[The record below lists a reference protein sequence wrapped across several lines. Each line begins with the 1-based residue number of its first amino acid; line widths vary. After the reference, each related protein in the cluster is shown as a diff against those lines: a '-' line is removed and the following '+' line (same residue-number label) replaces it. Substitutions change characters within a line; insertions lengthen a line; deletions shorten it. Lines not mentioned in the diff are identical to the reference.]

1 MIEIINQGIILA
13 DKVKIYKDIF
23 HKTRG
28 LMFSRPFK
36 KGEAIVLE
44 ANEEGTLETTI
55 HMLFVFFT
63 IDVVWLNNE
72 KEVVDIKENV
82 KAFTPLIVPKKP
94 AKYVV
99 EFPKHT
105 ARHIKIGDKLEFHKR

>member
-1 MIEIINQGIILA
+1 MTEIINKGVLLA

-28 LMFSRPFK
+28 LMFSRPLK
-36 KGEAIVLE
+36 KGEAIILE
-44 ANEEGTLETTI
+44 ADEESILETTI

-63 IDVVWLNNE
+63 IDVVWLNSNREIVE
-72 KEVVDIKENV
+72 KKENV
-82 KAFTPLIVPKKP
+82 RAFTPLIVPRKP
-94 AKYVV
+94 AKYVI

-105 ARHIKIGDKLEFHKR
+105 ARHIRIGDKLEFHKR